1 MNGLETEINRLQRS
15 LDTARAQHHTLSK
28 QHAEQSADAEKYRDT
43 VRERDA
49 EARQLE
55 HTISTY
61 EHELEKVLGMLVKT
75 RIVLICL

>member
-1 MNGLETEINRLQRS
+1 LETA
-15 LDTARAQHHTLSK
+15 TK
-28 QHAEQSADAEKYRDT
+28 QHSDQSADAEKYRET

-61 EHELEKVLGMLVKT
+61 EHELEKVFGMLVK
-75 RIVLICL
+75 LELF